1 LKDYDLEWLRQQ
13 IGYVGQEPRL
23 FEGTIKDNILVGNKD
38 ATDEEINEA
47 LQKAEALVF
56 VERLKG
62 KLDFNVG
69 YAGSLLSGGQR
80 QRIAIARAILKKPK
94 ILILDEATSALDRRN

>member
-1 LKDYDLEWLRQQ
+1 LRQQ

-47 LQKAEALVF
+47 LQKAEAIGF
-56 VERLKG
+56 V
-62 KLDFNVG
+62 
-69 YAGSLLSGGQR
+69 
-80 QRIAIARAILKKPK
+80 
-94 ILILDEATSALDRRN
+94 